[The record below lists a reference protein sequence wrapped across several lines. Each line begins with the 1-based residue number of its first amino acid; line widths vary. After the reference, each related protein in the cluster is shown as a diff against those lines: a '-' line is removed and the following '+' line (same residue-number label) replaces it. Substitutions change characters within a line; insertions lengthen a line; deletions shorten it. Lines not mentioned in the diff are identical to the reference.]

1 MYLLWLKSHISVL
14 IEAVGGLGEYFVV
27 EDRQE
32 CRLVPVDKRCFD
44 LAMLK
49 MFCDPNSCPN
59 IWGNWVE
66 FKVDSRI
73 WQGACSSGRSQST
86 NSAMMCPDHV
96 LQSIQ
101 PSLAYKR
108 V

>member
-66 FKVDSRI
+66 FKVD
-73 WQGACSSGRSQST
+73 CSKILRTHSHRFKT
-86 NSAMMCPDHV
+86 FED
-96 LQSIQ
+96 
-101 PSLAYKR
+101 LAR
-108 V
+108 RL